1 MNSSEVCQLF
11 FTEIAEGNYRC
22 KCGSTRKR
30 KKTAGYTNL
39 MSHLKEK
46 HPDWEQ
52 VYAEFKKSN
61 PGKKKAAPG
70 QIFFVNPKVIQLHS
84 WLTWIVNRN
93 LPLSVVETK
102 EFRDYSCLDSIGV
115 DTLTKYLRL
124 VDMEI
129 EKNLKDEL
137 PQRFGLLIDGWTEG
151 TTHYYG
157 LFAAYRKGT
166 VNYQRFLTISP
177 PFDETEYGAISQASF
192 IVDTVEAFDRTKES
206 ILFLVGDNT
215 NTNPATATKLG
226 VPFIGCASHRFN
238 LAVQSYL
245 DTYDEIITSI
255 NNLMK
260 VLTNV
265 KKAGK
270 LRMNTPLEPVTR
282 NVTRWSSTYSMVERF
297 FRLKEHLDQSDVDLL
312 RHIPSGPQVVLL
324 EALRKDLKTFDTV
337 TKRLQLADISL
348 LDVRLIFDELVKNYP
363 SMSSRLGADARI
375 VKFPYFESGIC
386 KVIDGQEEHLSLE
399 ESTILSQLKLEY
411 IDLSDSNTETIDLVE
426 RALKKRRKKNTL
438 YMDLTFI
445 PPTSNVV
452 ERSFSAA
459 RYFFFYIG

>member
-1 MNSSEVCQLF
+1 MNSAEICQVF
-11 FTEIAEGNYRC
+11 FTEIQEGCYRC

-30 KKTAGYTNL
+30 KKTAGWTNL

-52 VYAEFKKSN
+52 VYADFKKDN
-61 PGKKKAAPG
+61 PGKRKPAPG

-84 WLTWIVNRN
+84 WLTWIINRN
-93 LPLSVVETK
+93 LPLSAVETK
-102 EFRDYSCLDSIGV
+102 EFRDYSSLDPIGV

-124 VDMEI
+124 VDLEI
-129 EKNLKDEL
+129 ENALKNEL
-137 PQRFGLLIDGWTEG
+137 PQRFGLLIDGWSEG

-157 LFAAYRKGT
+157 LFAAYTEGT
-166 VNYQRFLTISP
+166 VHYQRFLTIAP
-177 PFDETEYGAISQASF
+177 PLDETAYGAESQASF
-192 IVDTVEAFDRTKES
+192 IVDTVEAYNRTKNS

-215 NTNPATATKLG
+215 NTNPATAAKLD

-245 DTYDEIITSI
+245 DTYDEITSSI

-260 VLTNV
+260 SLSNI

-270 LRMNTPLEPVTR
+270 LRLKTDLEPVTK

-297 FRLKEHLDQSDVDLL
+297 FQLKQHLDQTDIDLL
-312 RHIPSGPQVVLL
+312 QHIPSGPQVVQL
-324 EALRKDLKTFDTV
+324 ESLRKDLKTFEKV

-348 LDVRLIFDELVKNYP
+348 LDVRLLFDEVIKSYP
-363 SMSSRLGADARI
+363 SMSSRLETDASI
-375 VKFPYFESGIC
+375 VRYPYFESGIC
-386 KVIDGQEEHLSLE
+386 KVIDGQEENLCLE
-399 ESTILSQLKLEY
+399 ESELLRPFLLEI
-411 IDLSDSNTETIDLVE
+411 IDLSESNTETEDLVQ
-426 RALKKRRKKNTL
+426 RALKKRKTKTTL
-438 YMDLTFI
+438 YKDLSFI

-452 ERSFSAA
+452 ERCFSAA
-459 RYFFFYIG
+459 RYFAF

>member
-1 MNSSEVCQLF
+1 MSSAEICQLF
-11 FTEIAEGNYRC
+11 FTEFQEGCYKC

-52 VYAEFKKSN
+52 VYADFKKDN

-84 WLTWIVNRN
+84 WLTWIINRN
-93 LPLSVVETK
+93 LPLSAVETK
-102 EFRDYSCLDSIGV
+102 EFRDYSSLDSIGV
-115 DTLTKYLRL
+115 KTIAKYLRL
-124 VDMEI
+124 VDLEI
-129 EKNLKDEL
+129 EKTLKNEL
-137 PQRFGLLIDGWTEG
+137 PQRFGLLIDGWTEE

-157 LFAAYRKGT
+157 LFAAYAKGT

-177 PFDETEYGAISQASF
+177 PFDETEYGAVSQASF
-192 IVDTVEAFDRTKES
+192 IVDTVEAYNRTKDC

-245 DTYDEIITSI
+245 DTYDEITSSI

-260 VLTNV
+260 TLSNI

-270 LRMNTPLEPVTR
+270 LRLKTSLEPVTR
-282 NVTRWSSTYSMVERF
+282 NVTRWSSTYSMLERF
-297 FRLKEHLDQSDVDLL
+297 FQLREHLDQSDVDLL
-312 RHIPSGPQVVLL
+312 QNIPSGPQLVEL
-324 EALRKDLKTFDTV
+324 EVLRKNLKTFEIV

-348 LDVRLIFDELVKNYP
+348 LDVRLIFDEVIKSYP
-363 SMSSRLGADARI
+363 SMASRLGAEASI
-375 VKFPYFESGIC
+375 VKYPFFESGIC
-386 KVIDGQEEHLSLE
+386 KVIDGQEENLCLE
-399 ESTILSQLKLEY
+399 ESEALSPFLLEV
-411 IDLSDSNTETIDLVE
+411 IDLSDSNPETVDLVE
-426 RALKKRRKKNTL
+426 RALKKRKKRNTL
-438 YMDLTFI
+438 YKDLTFI

-452 ERSFSAA
+452 ERCFSAA
-459 RYFFFYIG
+459 RYFSS